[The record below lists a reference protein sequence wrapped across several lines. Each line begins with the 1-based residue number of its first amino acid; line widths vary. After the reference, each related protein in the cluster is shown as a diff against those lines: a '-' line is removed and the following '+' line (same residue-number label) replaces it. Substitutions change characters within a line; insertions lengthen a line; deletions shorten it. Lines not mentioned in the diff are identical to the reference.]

1 MSFLVYN
8 ENNKI
13 KKQQEEAKKREEAKK
28 QDGNKDEDPAEFF
41 STTLP
46 QTMGISY
53 PQPVTPF
60 LNACVP
66 SMAHWLK
73 AFVDF
78 GCTNEE
84 CLITVS
90 TWDDHKI
97 LHFLRQVSD
106 CGADGNKLSDMDMLV
121 LIDHFLTYF
130 KAEH

>member
-28 QDGNKDEDPAEFF
+28 QDGNKDEDPAEFV
-41 STTLP
+41 STTP

-53 PQPVTPF
+53 PQPVPPL

-121 LIDHFLTYF
+121 LMDHFLTYF